1 MTTATGWPQTTSH
14 DMVSRLDGYWF
25 FLFLSFT
32 AQTNNAACAIFLKHR
47 SLHKTCRLP
56 RLRNSLKIHFSSFQL
71 ISDTNKP
78 SSDCLSSVMEFI
90 ITSLSQTE
98 SLEMRI
104 NAERSSLWAFYFCQY
119 FLSLQ
124 SGFIIISCAYIE
136 AGKILLK
143 HYKINK
149 KKQDTRWLFQL
160 YFIYTN
166 ITN

>member
-1 MTTATGWPQTTSH
+1 MTTATGWPQTTPH

-56 RLRNSLKIHFSSFQL
+56 RLRNSLKIHFTSFQL
-71 ISDTNKP
+71 ILRHKQTVIW
-78 SSDCLSSVMEFI
+78 LSELGNGIHHNIF
-90 ITSLSQTE
+90 E

-136 AGKILLK
+136 LGKYCSLRTHFMPK
-143 HYKINK
+143 HYKIN
-149 KKQDTRWLFQL
+149 
-160 YFIYTN
+160 
-166 ITN
+166 